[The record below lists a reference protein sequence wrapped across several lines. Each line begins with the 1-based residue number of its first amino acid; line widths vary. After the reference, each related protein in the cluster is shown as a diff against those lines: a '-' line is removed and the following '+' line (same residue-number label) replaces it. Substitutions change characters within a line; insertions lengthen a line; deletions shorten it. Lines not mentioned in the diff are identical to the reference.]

1 MRRPLKTATSSQLP
15 GRCCSAALTA
25 NQTPT
30 LTEREILA
38 LKLAA
43 EGLRNKEAAVVLDC
57 CRTNVRKLWHSA
69 CVKLG
74 ANNKCHAIA
83 LAIRRKII

>member
-1 MRRPLKTATSSQLP
+1 
-15 GRCCSAALTA
+15 
-25 NQTPT
+25 
-30 LTEREILA
+30 
-38 LKLAA
+38 
-43 EGLRNKEAAVVLDC
+43 
-57 CRTNVRKLWHSA
+57 VRKLWHSA